1 MLIKAVNQLCD
12 GMPDEQTVSFLKQ
25 LDRPLNVPNHEVTK
39 LFGTNFDAQF
49 INHEMLE
56 EIDEDLV
63 VYKAEDEG
71 NVRILRDCVAPKS
84 LLLKKGAKVI
94 LVKNITQGLCNGMQ
108 GVVHHVAKDI
118 LPIINFNGK
127 LVTLERASFDV
138 FDLKQQKNL
147 ASRKQ
152 FPVILAFALTVHRA
166 QGQTLQNVEVDSFSF
181 FAPGQMGVAVGRAVS
196 IDGLR
201 LVNYNS
207 SAANKKHPD
216 IVYEFYD
223 RVFND
228 FLDDLSC
235 CKDTFVMPSVEC
247 PPPDDP
253 TDQDPDDTY
262 ICMDM
267 DELPVLASPW
277 DIFEFQTE
285 NKSAPFM
292 SDISPDFFVSLPLKD
307 HVNYLYYNVDAI
319 VSAKLDNSDNWINA
333 YTKLNEFVL
342 SDKHIL
348 SIQKLFKVNNINKY
362 QNKLSTKIVFW
373 LMNKEIE
380 KKAKAVTA
388 KQITDIEAETS
399 IEEELSSAGKSK
411 IRYLTGACVQKITK
425 RLKESVL
432 RKMGQSTKKSKLAMR
447 MDYKKQCLLKQ
458 FRISELDVADNDE
471 SMVEIDFKQG
481 PSRGLTIPND
491 SVFNFFL
498 SLHSVLQHKLSLKQM
513 HLYLE
518 DLHNHCRNAVDND
531 DVLIG
536 KWISL
541 FDIQDDGK
549 IEDELFLTLIMELY
563 RDVTEHFIRI
573 SFVDSL
579 KYFKRTIPRK
589 KNQALRTKIQA
600 LGDRQTP
607 SSSKVVSPKRKNKCS
622 KDDEHLSLSKKK
634 NLAHEWSESEI
645 YICSLCMLECDWEP
659 AEMQFESIACDK
671 CNCWF
676 HYKCVN
682 IKGTEKFLKKDQ
694 NNWFCPN
701 CSRKGKGKGKGRGRG
716 KST

>member
-1 MLIKAVNQLCD
+1 MASLQIGHGATTLHHWAGILDGRHTYEKLAELFDNDDQFSNAKKRIEEADTLIIDEISMLSLKVFEMVEFVCRHVKKNTKIFGGIQVIGCGD
-12 GMPDEQTVSFLKQ
+12 FKQ
-25 LDRPLNVPNHEVTK
+25 LPPVPNRRYDDHGAYCFESDKFNLSFPHHINLIEV
-39 LFGTNFDAQF
+39 
-49 INHEMLE
+49 
-56 EIDEDLV
+56 
-63 VYKAEDEG
+63 
-71 NVRILRDCVAPKS
+71 
-84 LLLKKGAKVI
+84 
-94 LVKNITQGLCNGMQ
+94 
-108 GVVHHVAKDI
+108 
-118 LPIINFNGK
+118 
-127 LVTLERASFDV
+127 
-138 FDLKQQKNL
+138 
-147 ASRKQ
+147 
-152 FPVILAFALTVHRA
+152 
-166 QGQTLQNVEVDSFSF
+166 
-181 FAPGQMGVAVGRAVS
+181 
-196 IDGLR
+196 
-201 LVNYNS
+201 
-207 SAANKKHPD
+207 
-216 IVYEFYD
+216 IV
-223 RVFND
+223 
-228 FLDDLSC
+228 LSGS
-235 CKDTFVMPSVEC
+235 M
-247 PPPDDP
+247 
-253 TDQDPDDTY
+253 
-262 ICMDM
+262 
-267 DELPVLASPW
+267 
-277 DIFEFQTE
+277 
-285 NKSAPFM
+285 
-292 SDISPDFFVSLPLKD
+292 
-307 HVNYLYYNVDAI
+307 
-319 VSAKLDNSDNWINA
+319 SAKLDKSDNWINA

-362 QNKLSTKIVFW
+362 QNKLSSKIVFW

-589 KNQALRTKIQA
+589 KKQALRTKIQA
-600 LGDRQTP
+600 LGD
-607 SSSKVVSPKRKNKCS
+607 
-622 KDDEHLSLSKKK
+622 
-634 NLAHEWSESEI
+634 
-645 YICSLCMLECDWEP
+645 
-659 AEMQFESIACDK
+659 
-671 CNCWF
+671 
-676 HYKCVN
+676 
-682 IKGTEKFLKKDQ
+682 
-694 NNWFCPN
+694 
-701 CSRKGKGKGKGRGRG
+701 SRKGGYKIVSSQENWDMTLPHKIQQNVWLFHHKNLGHAVATFWDITGEKEVSRKEDI
-716 KST
+716 K